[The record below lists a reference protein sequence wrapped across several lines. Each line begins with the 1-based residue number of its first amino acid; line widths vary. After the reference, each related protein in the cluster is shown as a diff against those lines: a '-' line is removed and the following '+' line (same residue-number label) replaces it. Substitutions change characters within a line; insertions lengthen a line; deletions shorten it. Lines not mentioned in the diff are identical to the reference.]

1 VKHLTIDLI
10 MTKKFGEILVENNI
24 ITKEQLLEGL
34 KYQTYNGGM
43 LGEAL
48 ISTGAILDDDVI
60 SQFLAKQLNMGKLSL
75 RELEFDPEVV
85 DLIPSDMAQKYNMIA
100 VNKTNRVLTVAI
112 SDAKNIFMLD
122 AVKFLT
128 GCTIKPVLAPS
139 NEIQEAINLNYEND
153 HQVDEIIND
162 IKGDNFEVLSE
173 DKNDEPEDI
182 ASAVSDA
189 PVVKLVN
196 HIILEA
202 VRKRVSDIHIES
214 YQRILRVRYRL
225 DGKLVE
231 ASPLPFRLRS
241 AVISRIKIMA
251 DLDISERR
259 LPQDGRIKIKMGF
272 KTIDIRVSTTPTIFG
287 EKVVMR
293 ILDAS
298 NLMLDLAKF
307 GINPRGLH
315 NIKEAL
321 AAPFGMILVTGPTGS
336 GKTTTLYSALS
347 YLNQPDVN
355 IMTAE
360 DPVEYNI
367 EGINQINVNH
377 DIGLTF
383 SAALRSFLRQD
394 PDIIMVGEIRD
405 LDTAEIAVKAALTG
419 HLVLSTLHTN
429 DAAST
434 LTRLTD
440 MGVDPFLSSSA
451 VRLIVAQRLIRVIC
465 KDCKEQIDPAKNEFV
480 PFLNLNQQEL
490 STLTIYEG
498 KGCAHCNNTGFRGRC
513 GLYEILPISLAIQE
527 LIISKA
533 PPFTIKQKAVEEGMQ
548 TLREIGMEKLRS
560 GQTTV
565 SEVLGATS

>member
-1 VKHLTIDLI
+1 
-10 MTKKFGEILVENNI
+10 MSKKIGEILVENSV

-34 KYQTYNGGM
+34 KHQTFNGGM

-48 ISTGAILDDDVI
+48 ISTGAIADENVI

-75 RELEFDPEVV
+75 KDLVFDNEVV
-85 DLIPSDMAQKYNMIA
+85 GLIPFDMAQKYEMIA
-100 VNKTNRVLTVAI
+100 INKTNRVLTVAI

-128 GCTIKPVLAPS
+128 GCAIKPVLAS
-139 NEIQEAINLNYEND
+139 SREIVDAINANYEAS
-153 HQVDEIIND
+153 HEVDNIIED
-162 IKGDNFEVLSE
+162 LKGENIEVLADE
-173 DKNDEPEDI
+173 HDKDEPEDI
-182 ASAVSDA
+182 ASAVAEA

-196 HIILEA
+196 HLILEA
-202 VRKRVSDIHIES
+202 VRRRVSDIHIES

-225 DGKLVE
+225 DGVLIE
-231 ASPLPFRLRS
+231 TSPLPFRLRS
-241 AVISRIKIMA
+241 AVTSRIKIMA
-251 DLDISERR
+251 DLDISEKR

-287 EKVVMR
+287 EKIVMR

-298 NLMLDLAKF
+298 NLMLDLANF
-307 GINPRGLH
+307 GIPERGLM
-315 NIKEAL
+315 NIQQTL
-321 AAPFGMILVTGPTGS
+321 AAPYGMLLVTGPTGS

-347 YLNQPDVN
+347 ALNKPDIN

-367 EGINQINVNH
+367 EGINQININH

-394 PDIIMVGEIRD
+394 PDVIMVGEIRD

-429 DAAST
+429 DAPST

-440 MGVDPFLSSSA
+440 MGVDPFLSASA
-451 VRLIVAQRLIRVIC
+451 VRCIVAQRLIRKIC
-465 KDCKEQIDPAKNEFV
+465 SDCKEQVDPSKQEML
-480 PFLNLNQQEL
+480 PFLHLTKSEIDNLTVYQ
-490 STLTIYEG
+490 G
-498 KGCAHCNNTGFRGRC
+498 KGCSSCNNTGYKGRC
-513 GLYEILPISLAIQE
+513 GLYEILPITSAIQD
-527 LIISKA
+527 LIINKA
-533 PPFTIKQKAVEEGMQ
+533 PPFTIQSKAVEEGML
-548 TLREIGMEKLRS
+548 TLRMAGLQKLKT
-560 GQTTV
+560 GITTIN
-565 SEVLGATS
+565 EVVGATS

>member
-1 VKHLTIDLI
+1 
-10 MTKKFGEILVENNI
+10 MSKKIGEILVENSV

-34 KYQTYNGGM
+34 KHQTFNGGM

-48 ISTGAILDDDVI
+48 ISTGAIADENVI

-75 RELEFDPEVV
+75 KDLVFDNEVV
-85 DLIPSDMAQKYNMIA
+85 GLIPFDMAQKYEMIA
-100 VNKTNRVLTVAI
+100 INKTNRVLTVAI

-128 GCTIKPVLAPS
+128 GCAIKPVLAS
-139 NEIQEAINLNYEND
+139 SREIVDAINANYEAS
-153 HQVDEIIND
+153 HEVDNIIED
-162 IKGDNFEVLSE
+162 LKGENIEVLADE
-173 DKNDEPEDI
+173 HDKDEPEDI
-182 ASAVSDA
+182 ASAVADA

-196 HIILEA
+196 HLILEA
-202 VRKRVSDIHIES
+202 VRRRVSDIHIES

-225 DGKLVE
+225 DGVLIE
-231 ASPLPFRLRS
+231 TSPLPFRLRS
-241 AVISRIKIMA
+241 AVTSRIKIMA
-251 DLDISERR
+251 DLDISEKR

-287 EKVVMR
+287 EKIVMR

-298 NLMLDLAKF
+298 NLMLDLANF
-307 GINPRGLH
+307 GIPERGLM
-315 NIKEAL
+315 NIQQTL
-321 AAPFGMILVTGPTGS
+321 AAPYGMLLVTGPTGS

-347 YLNQPDVN
+347 ALNKPDIN

-367 EGINQINVNH
+367 EGINQININH

-394 PDIIMVGEIRD
+394 PDVIMVGEIRD

-429 DAAST
+429 DAPST

-440 MGVDPFLSSSA
+440 MGVDPFLSASA
-451 VRLIVAQRLIRVIC
+451 VRCIVAQRLIRKIC
-465 KDCKEQIDPAKNEFV
+465 SDCKEQVDPSKQEML
-480 PFLNLNQQEL
+480 PFLHLTKSEIDNLTVYQ
-490 STLTIYEG
+490 G
-498 KGCAHCNNTGFRGRC
+498 KGCSSCNNTGYKGRC
-513 GLYEILPISLAIQE
+513 GLYEILPITSAIQD
-527 LIISKA
+527 LIINKA
-533 PPFTIKQKAVEEGMQ
+533 PPFTIQSKAVEEGML
-548 TLREIGMEKLRS
+548 TLRMAGLQKLKT
-560 GQTTV
+560 GITTIN
-565 SEVLGATS
+565 EVVGATS

>member
-1 VKHLTIDLI
+1 
-10 MTKKFGEILVENNI
+10 MSKKIGEILVENGV

-34 KYQTYNGGM
+34 KHQTFNGGM
-43 LGEAL
+43 FGEAL
-48 ISTGAILDDDVI
+48 IATGAIADENVI
-60 SQFLAKQLNMGKLSL
+60 SQFLAKQLNLGKLSL
-75 RELEFDPEVV
+75 KDLVFDTEVV
-85 DLIPSDMAQKYNMIA
+85 DLIPFDMAQKYEMIA
-100 VNKTNRVLTVAI
+100 INKTNRVLTVAI

-128 GCTIKPVLAPS
+128 GCAIKPVLAAS
-139 NEIQEAINLNYEND
+139 REIVDAINANYEAS
-153 HQVDEIIND
+153 HEVDNIIED
-162 IKGDNFEVLSE
+162 LKGENLEVLPE
-173 DKNDEPEDI
+173 EKDKDEPEDI
-182 ASAVSDA
+182 ASAVAEA

-196 HIILEA
+196 HLILEA
-202 VRKRVSDIHIES
+202 VRRRVSDIHIES
-214 YQRILRVRYRL
+214 YQRVLRVRYRL
-225 DGKLVE
+225 DGVLVE

-241 AVISRIKIMA
+241 AVTSRIKIMA
-251 DLDISERR
+251 DLDISEKR

-287 EKVVMR
+287 EKIVMR

-307 GINPRGLH
+307 GIPERGLM
-315 NIKEAL
+315 NIQQTL
-321 AAPFGMILVTGPTGS
+321 AAPYGMLLVTGPTGS

-347 YLNQPDVN
+347 ALNKPDIN

-367 EGINQINVNH
+367 EGINQININH

-394 PDIIMVGEIRD
+394 PDVIMVGEIRD

-440 MGVDPFLSSSA
+440 MGVDPFLSASA
-451 VRLIVAQRLIRVIC
+451 VRCIVAQRLIRKIC
-465 KDCKEQIDPAKNEFV
+465 PDCKEQIDPSKHEML
-480 PFLNLNQQEL
+480 PFLHLTKSEL
-490 STLTIYEG
+490 DSLTVFQG
-498 KGCAHCNNTGFRGRC
+498 KGCSTCNNTGYKGRC
-513 GLYEILPISLAIQE
+513 GLYEILPITSAIQDM
-527 LIISKA
+527 IINKA
-533 PPFTIKQKAVEEGMQ
+533 PPFTIQSKAVEEGML
-548 TLREIGMEKLRS
+548 TLRMTGLQKLKA
-560 GQTTV
+560 GITTV
-565 SEVLGATS
+565 NEVVGATT

>member
-1 VKHLTIDLI
+1 ML
-10 MTKKFGEILVENNI
+10 KKFGEILVDNGV

-34 KYQTYNGGM
+34 KFQTFNGGM

-48 ISTGAILDDDVI
+48 IATGAISDEDVI
-60 SQFLAKQLNMGKLSL
+60 SQFLTKQLNMGNLSL
-75 RELEFDPEVV
+75 KEIEIDPEIV
-85 DLIPSDMAQKYNMIA
+85 DLIPYDMAQKYNMIA
-100 VNKTNRVLTVAI
+100 INKTNRILTVAI

-128 GCTIKPVLAPS
+128 GCAIKPVLAPS
-139 NEIQEAINLNYEND
+139 GEIQEVINANYETP
-153 HQVDEIIND
+153 HEVDSIIND
-162 IKGDNFEVLSE
+162 IKGENIEVLAE
-173 DKNDEPEDI
+173 EKDAEPEDI
-182 ASAVSDA
+182 SSAVSDA

-196 HIILEA
+196 HLILEA

-214 YQRILRVRYRL
+214 YARILRVRYRI
-225 DGKLVE
+225 DGQLVE
-231 ASPLPFRLRS
+231 TSPLPFRLKS

-293 ILDAS
+293 ILDAA
-298 NLMLDLAKF
+298 NLMLDLNKF
-307 GINPRGLH
+307 GIPQQGLH
-315 NIKEAL
+315 HIQQTLK
-321 AAPFGMILVTGPTGS
+321 APYGMLLVTGPTGS

-347 YLNQPDVN
+347 QLNQPDVN

-367 EGINQINVNH
+367 EGINQINIH
-377 DIGLTF
+377 SEIGLTF

-429 DAAST
+429 DAPST

-440 MGVDPFLSSSA
+440 MGVDPFLSASA
-451 VRLIVAQRLIRVIC
+451 VRCIVAQRLIRLL
-465 KDCKEQIDPAKNEFV
+465 CKECKEPVDPSKHDLV
-480 PFLNLNQQEL
+480 PFLNLSNAEI
-490 STLTIYEG
+490 SKLTIYEG
-498 KGCAHCNNTGFRGRC
+498 KGCPHCNNTGYKGRC
-513 GLYEILPISLAIQE
+513 GLYEILPITPAIQE
-527 LIISKA
+527 LIVSKA
-533 PPFTIKQKAVEEGMQ
+533 PPFTIKNKAIEEGMMS
-548 TLREIGMEKLRS
+548 LRTIGMEKLKS
-560 GQTTV
+560 GVTSV
-565 SEVLGATS
+565 GEVLGATS

>member
-1 VKHLTIDLI
+1 
-10 MTKKFGEILVENNI
+10 MSKKIGEILVENGV

-34 KYQTYNGGM
+34 KHQTFNGGM

-48 ISTGAILDDDVI
+48 ISTGAIADENVI

-75 RELEFDPEVV
+75 KDLVFDSEVV
-85 DLIPSDMAQKYNMIA
+85 DLIPFDMAQKYEMIA
-100 VNKTNRVLTVAI
+100 INKTNRVLTVAI

-128 GCTIKPVLAPS
+128 GCAIKPVLAS
-139 NEIQEAINLNYEND
+139 SREVVDAINANYEAS
-153 HQVDEIIND
+153 HEVDNIIED
-162 IKGDNFEVLSE
+162 LKGENLEVLAE
-173 DKNDEPEDI
+173 EKDKDEPEDI
-182 ASAVSDA
+182 ASAVAEA

-196 HIILEA
+196 HLILEA
-202 VRKRVSDIHIES
+202 VRRRVSDIHIES

-225 DGKLVE
+225 DGVLIE
-231 ASPLPFRLRS
+231 SSPLPFRLRS
-241 AVISRIKIMA
+241 AVTSRIKIMA
-251 DLDISERR
+251 DLDISEKR

-287 EKVVMR
+287 EKIVMR

-298 NLMLDLAKF
+298 NLMLDLANF
-307 GINPRGLH
+307 GIPERGLM
-315 NIKEAL
+315 NIQQTL
-321 AAPFGMILVTGPTGS
+321 AAPYGMLLVTGPTGS

-347 YLNQPDVN
+347 ALNKPDIN

-367 EGINQINVNH
+367 EGINQININH

-394 PDIIMVGEIRD
+394 PDVIMVGEIRD

-429 DAAST
+429 DAPST

-440 MGVDPFLSSSA
+440 MGVDPFLSASA
-451 VRLIVAQRLIRVIC
+451 VRCIVAQRLIRKIC
-465 KDCKEQIDPAKNEFV
+465 PDCKEQIDPSKHEML
-480 PFLNLNQQEL
+480 PFLHLTKSEL
-490 STLTIYEG
+490 DNLTIYQG
-498 KGCAHCNNTGFRGRC
+498 KGCSTCNNTGYKGRC
-513 GLYEILPISLAIQE
+513 GLYEILPITSAIQD
-527 LIISKA
+527 LIINKA
-533 PPFTIKQKAVEEGMQ
+533 PPFTIQSKAVEEGML
-548 TLREIGMEKLRS
+548 TLRMVGLQKLKA
-560 GQTTV
+560 GITTV
-565 SEVLGATS
+565 NEVVGATT

>member
-1 VKHLTIDLI
+1 
-10 MTKKFGEILVENNI
+10 MSKKIGEILVEHAI

-34 KYQTYNGGM
+34 KHQTFSGGM

-48 ISTGAILDDDVI
+48 IATGAIEDENII

-75 RELEFDPEVV
+75 KELEFDEEVV
-85 DLIPSDMAQKYNMIA
+85 GLIPFDIAQKYEMIA

-128 GCTIKPVLAPS
+128 SCSIKPVLAS
-139 NEIQEAINLNYEND
+139 SREIQDAINANYEAP
-153 HQVDEIIND
+153 HEVDAIIND
-162 IKGDNFEVLSE
+162 M
-173 DKNDEPEDI
+173 KNEHIEIVSGEKDSEPEDI
-182 ASAVSDA
+182 ASEVTDA

-196 HIILEA
+196 HLILEG
-202 VRKRVSDIHIES
+202 VRKSVSDIHIET

-225 DGKLVE
+225 DGVLVE
-231 ASPLPFRLRS
+231 TSPLPFRLKS

-251 DLDISERR
+251 DLDISEKR

-298 NLMLDLAKF
+298 NLMLDLSKF
-307 GINPRGLH
+307 GINPKGLRH
-315 NIKEAL
+315 INEAL
-321 AAPFGMILVTGPTGS
+321 HSPYGMLLVTGPTGS

-347 YLNQPDVN
+347 TLNKTDTN

-367 EGINQINVNH
+367 EGINQVNINH
-377 DIGLTF
+377 EIGLTF

-394 PDIIMVGEIRD
+394 PDVIMVGEIRD

-429 DAAST
+429 DAPST
-434 LTRLTD
+434 LSRLTD
-440 MGVDPFLSSSA
+440 MGVDPFLSASA
-451 VRLIVAQRLIRVIC
+451 VKCIIAQRLIRLLC
-465 KDCKEQIDPAKNEFV
+465 PECKEKVDITKH
-480 PFLNLNQQEL
+480 EL
-490 STLTIYEG
+490 ISYLKLSRSELDSLTIYEG
-498 KGCAHCNNTGFRGRC
+498 KGCNHCNDTGYRGRC
-513 GLYEILPISLAIQE
+513 GLYEILPITPAIQE
-527 LIISKA
+527 LIVAKA
-533 PPFTIKQKAVEEGMQ
+533 PPFSIQNKAIEEGMIS
-548 TLREIGMEKLRS
+548 LRAAGMEKLKAGLTS
-560 GQTTV
+560 VGEVVSATT
-565 SEVLGATS
+565 